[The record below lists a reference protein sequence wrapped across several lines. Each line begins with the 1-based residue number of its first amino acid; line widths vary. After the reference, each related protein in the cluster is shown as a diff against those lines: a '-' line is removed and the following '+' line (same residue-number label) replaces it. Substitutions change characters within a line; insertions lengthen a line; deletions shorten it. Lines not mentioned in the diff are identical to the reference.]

1 MADVDVKA
9 LMLQVDASVELLRR
23 NLNTGESQM
32 ARFEQRGTQMA
43 DRIDQ
48 QIAKMGQQFG
58 PFAEMAQSAAQRMQQ
73 SFEASF
79 DDIQRRAA
87 DALKQPL
94 TAAGG
99 LNLGSEQLRAAAEQ
113 ARNHALAVGLIE
125 DAARRAAIAQGDT
138 TEATRLY
145 IQAASAAR
153 IESEREA
160 RSLLEQAGAMERLE
174 IETAQAARAQ
184 GLLGL
189 SARSSTVSAGQLRA
203 GTQQLGFQ
211 MQDLGVQVAMAAGS
225 GDVLKGTMMALTMQ
239 GPQVVSAISLMR
251 GEAGGLIGFL
261 GGPWGAAFMAAVS
274 VAAILGTTLLGT
286 ADAEKEAEKAAKD
299 HEQAVKRLREQLRD
313 AVQSAEDR
321 ARATYMEAEADR
333 VAEIATRN
341 RTQALLEQAKVR
353 LQTAEKLPGDGSGEG
368 GLDIAGQVA
377 ATQAA
382 EVKRLEGQLAQNKQ
396 SVKDA
401 ELAANRAR
409 GLYQGE
415 ILSAVMDPI
424 ERVRRRFQQQER
436 ALIEAG
442 GDPNKV
448 ARELRALR
456 EARDAEVK
464 SIQAQQKATKD
475 AAQQR
480 RDGADATPAQVSKM
494 LLGKFGGTITSTT
507 GGKHV
512 DGSYHYRGQAVDF
525 VPPGGMGSIS
535 KEQIRSLLEGAGL
548 TIKELL
554 GPGDKGH
561 NDHFHVAWSG
571 GRFDSRQGSSGSLSD
586 AEKLTQQYQA
596 QSDQLAQQL
605 KIQQMRQQGLDYE
618 ADLEEARFTLMR
630 QFPGLDAERLNRL
643 FEMSKA
649 LIDQKAIYDDILG
662 VVGRVR
668 DEELKRTQTTT
679 DADWAAIAKAVN
691 DDERL
696 VVRDPFANATAGAKE
711 LARTI
716 NQDIAYGLKGM
727 MRGFDDLGDVAL
739 NILYSIGDAL
749 IDNLL
754 NKAGSGGGSSGGIG
768 GAIAQ
773 GIGSLLGGGGGF
785 AGGGYTGDGPATDP
799 AGVVHK
805 GEYVFDAATTRAI
818 GRENLAAMAQGR
830 FRLPS
835 VSMAAMGNRSTSI
848 RMGDTQIVLNAQG
861 AGPREVDA
869 LRAEVETLKQEVG
882 PRAVEAVR
890 DYQERTFGR
899 GLR

>member
-23 NLNTGESQM
+23 SLNAGESQM

-43 DRIDQ
+43 DKIDQ
-48 QIAKMGQQFG
+48 QIARMGREFG

-87 DALKQPL
+87 EALKQPL

-160 RSLLEQAGAMERLE
+160 QSLLEQAGAMERLE

-189 SARSSTVSAGQLRA
+189 SARSSAVSAGQLRA

-239 GPQVVSAISLMR
+239 GPQVVSAISMMR

-274 VAAILGTTLLGT
+274 VAAILGTTLLST
-286 ADAEKEAEKAAKD
+286 ADAEKEAERAARD

-313 AVQSAEDR
+313 AVQTSEDR
-321 ARATYMEAEADR
+321 ARATLMEAERDR

-341 RTQALLEQAKVR
+341 RTQALLDLAKAELEYRVA
-353 LQTAEKLPGDGSGEG
+353 QTRGPGTARSDVSAQGIGE
-368 GLDIAGQVA
+368 AQ
-377 ATQAA
+377 A
-382 EVKRLEGQLAQNKQ
+382 EVKRLEGLRDANDQ
-396 SVKDA
+396 SIKDA
-401 ELAANRAR
+401 TLAANRAR

-415 ILSAVMDPI
+415 ILSAVMDPV
-424 ERVRRRFQQQER
+424 EKVRRRFQQQER
-436 ALIEAG
+436 ALMEAG

-448 ARELRALR
+448 AREMRALR

-464 SIQAQQKATKD
+464 AIQAQQKATRD

-494 LLGKFGGTITSTT
+494 LTNAFGGTITSTT

-512 DGSYHYRGQAVDF
+512 AGSYHYRGQAVDF

-561 NDHFHVAWSG
+561 DDHFHVAWSG
-571 GRFDSRQGSSGSLSD
+571 GRFDSRQGSMPSLSD
-586 AEKLTQQYQA
+586 AEQLTRQYQA

-618 ADLEEARFTLMR
+618 ADLEEARFALMR
-630 QFPGLDAERLNRL
+630 QFPTLDADRLNTL
-643 FEMSKA
+643 FEISKA
-649 LIDQKAIYDDILG
+649 LINQKAIYDDILG

-696 VVRDPFANATAGAKE
+696 VVRDPFANATAGAKD

-749 IDNLL
+749 IDNVL
-754 NKAGSGGGSSGGIG
+754 NAQGSGGNSSGGFG
-768 GAIAQ
+768 AAIATAVSKIPQ
-773 GIGSLLGGGGGF
+773 LLGGF
-785 AGGGYTGDGPATDP
+785 DRGGYTGDGPATDP
-799 AGVVHK
+799 AGIVHK
-805 GEYVFDAATTRAI
+805 GEYVFDAQTTRAI
-818 GRENLAAMAQGR
+818 GPANLAAMAQGR
-830 FRLPS
+830 FRLPG
-835 VSMAAMGNRSTSI
+835 VNMAAMGNRNTSI
-848 RMGDTQIVLNAQG
+848 RLGDTTIVVNAQG
-861 AGPREVDA
+861 AGPREIDA
-869 LRAEVETLKQEVG
+869 IRAELETMKEEAG
-882 PRAVEAVR
+882 PRAVQAVR

-899 GLR
+899 GLG